1 MTANIQSEYHRPD
14 VQQDNIRYCR
24 SCDVYKQTFLNGKG
38 LKVPISDMPLIQIDR
53 PFVGA
58 AIVKSFLTILV
69 ITHLAGVYLQSITI
83 EKQNVQVH

>member
-1 MTANIQSEYHRPD
+1 M
-14 VQQDNIRYCR
+14 
-24 SCDVYKQTFLNGKG
+24 
-38 LKVPISDMPLIQIDR
+38 PISDMPLIQIDR

-69 ITHLAGVYLQSITI
+69 ITHLAGVYLQSITK